1 MFFFLYFVQL
11 FALYILVGAYIDS
24 WTAWYMASKKTTSG
38 YKLDGGWQYGID
50 VDKNSRK
57 VQCKYCQKILNGG
70 IDCSKHH
77 LTYTQKDVESCQRVP
92 EDVKKM
98 ILNILV
104 KNQEATEKKRKIF
117 QYIEKDRDND
127 EGNEISSMNKEKR
140 IVSGSGSTQTTINQL
155 LKKI

>member
-1 MFFFLYFVQL
+1 
-11 FALYILVGAYIDS
+11 
-24 WTAWYMASKKTTSG
+24 
-38 YKLDGGWQYGID
+38 
-50 VDKNSRK
+50 
-57 VQCKYCQKILNGG
+57 
-70 IDCSKHH
+70 
-77 LTYTQKDVESCQRVP
+77 VP

>member
-1 MFFFLYFVQL
+1 
-11 FALYILVGAYIDS
+11 
-24 WTAWYMASKKTTSG
+24 
-38 YKLDGGWQYGID
+38 
-50 VDKNSRK
+50 
-57 VQCKYCQKILNGG
+57 
-70 IDCSKHH
+70 